1 MEEQTSNQTPSPE
14 PTPAPAP
21 QPAPQAP
28 AGTTHT
34 VSNPTH
40 GMNGPMPDELKRW
53 SWAAFLMNW
62 LWGISHN
69 VWIALLCFVPF
80 LNIVMPF
87 YLGVKGNE
95 LAWEHR
101 KFESVEQFK
110 EVQRKWMYWGIGVFV
125 ASIVFFMMMWS
136 FIFAFLVGSS
146 LNGVDGAPNF
156 YDGDNTY
163 EYDPSQFQ

>member
-1 MEEQTSNQTPSPE
+1 
-14 PTPAPAP
+14 
-21 QPAPQAP
+21 
-28 AGTTHT
+28 
-34 VSNPTH
+34 
-40 GMNGPMPDELKRW
+40 
-53 SWAAFLMNW
+53 
-62 LWGISHN
+62 
-69 VWIALLCFVPF
+69 
-80 LNIVMPF
+80 MPF

-146 LNGVDGAPNF
+146 LNGADGVPNF
-156 YDGDNTY
+156 YEDNTY
-163 EYDPSQFQ
+163 EYDPSHFQ

>member
-1 MEEQTSNQTPSPE
+1 
-14 PTPAPAP
+14 
-21 QPAPQAP
+21 
-28 AGTTHT
+28 
-34 VSNPTH
+34 
-40 GMNGPMPDELKRW
+40 MNGPMPDELKRW

-110 EVQRKWMYWGIGVFV
+110 EVQRKWMY
-125 ASIVFFMMMWS
+125 
-136 FIFAFLVGSS
+136 
-146 LNGVDGAPNF
+146 
-156 YDGDNTY
+156 
-163 EYDPSQFQ
+163 